1 MAQFPAAEGLCP
13 RFWCSHSYPSSLPGH
28 LGSKPLVEEELHR
41 RDEGIGRSLSKPADG
56 RIAHGLGEF
65 GKQLLIP
72 LALLKQGDRL
82 VATDTAG
89 RTLAAGFVLEETEEI
104 DGDLGNIVFVGKD
117 DDGMAADKGAVLVE
131 GPEIERYVGKA
142 GGENTARGRAG
153 QIRFELLSLLHTAGQ
168 FDQLA
173 RSDAGRRD
181 DDSRLLYSPRD
192 RPRAEAFGAVNAV
205 IGEPLGALQQDFGNP
220 IKRLDIVVQRRT
232 PE

>member
-1 MAQFPAAEGLCP
+1 MAQFPAAEGLCS

-117 DDGMAADKGAVLVE
+117 DDGMAANKGAVLVE
-131 GPEIERYVGKA
+131 CPEIEWYIGKA
-142 GGENTARGRAG
+142 SGKNATRSATG
-153 QIRFELLSLLHTAGQ
+153 QIRFDLLPVLHTTGQ

-173 RSDAGRRD
+173 RRDAGRSD
-181 DDSRLLYSPRD
+181 DDSGLLYAPGD
-192 RPRAEAFGAVNAV
+192 RPGAEAFRAVDAV
-205 IGEPLGALQQDFGNP
+205 IGEPLGALQQDLGHP
-220 IKRLDIVVQRRT
+220 IKRLHIVVQR
-232 PE
+232 

>member
-1 MAQFPAAEGLCP
+1 MAQFPAAEGLCS
-13 RFWCSHSYPSSLPGH
+13 RFWRSHSYPSSLPGH

-104 DGDLGNIVFVGKD
+104 DGDLGNIVFVGK
-117 DDGMAADKGAVLVE
+117 
-131 GPEIERYVGKA
+131 A
-142 GGENTARGRAG
+142 GGKNTARGAAG
-153 QIRFELLSLLHTAGQ
+153 QIRFELLPLLHTAGQ

-181 DDSRLLYSPRD
+181 DDSRLLYAPRD

-220 IKRLDIVVQRRT
+220 IKRLDIVV
-232 PE
+232 

>member
-1 MAQFPAAEGLCP
+1 MAQFPAAEGLCS
-13 RFWCSHSYPSSLPGH
+13 RFWCSNSYPSSLPGH

-117 DDGMAADKGAVLVE
+117 DDGMAADKAPYLSRVPKSSG
-131 GPEIERYVGKA
+131 
-142 GGENTARGRAG
+142 TSAR
-153 QIRFELLSLLHTAGQ
+153 L
-168 FDQLA
+168 
-173 RSDAGRRD
+173 AGRIPPEAPPGRYALN
-181 DDSRLLYSPRD
+181 SCPSSIPPANSISLRAVMPAGATLTPGFFT
-192 RPRAEAFGAVNAV
+192 RPETDHERKPL
-205 IGEPLGALQQDFGNP
+205 EPL
-220 IKRLDIVVQRRT
+220 T
-232 PE
+232 P